1 MKKIFKLLAA
11 GCLLLAVVSLSSCLG
26 DSDNSSDQEKEWK
39 EWYEALL
46 AEIAAAQ
53 GHYAGFVY
61 YQPDV
66 TSAKL
71 DSVAAEWDIVSDS
84 VIELRGVPTRLFV
97 EKMADNEVNT
107 PLKEA
112 ISAVGT
118 VNMQIKIIYDVY
130 YKSPLLFY
138 LYPEPVTLNV
148 NVEGQDKT
156 VDVNFHS
163 TYTDSRS
170 YGQTLVSNGECLL
183 KMYPKSIVVDKS
195 AVQYFNSSDYAY
207 LYWYGKKR

>member
-1 MKKIFKLLAA
+1 MKKNIKLFSMMLSCLAIMA
-11 GCLLLAVVSLSSCLG
+11 LSSCLG
-26 DSDNSSDQEKEWK
+26 DNDNNSDQEKEWK
-39 EWYEALL
+39 EWYEGLL

-61 YQPDV
+61 YQSDV
-66 TSAKL
+66 TTAKL
-71 DSVAAEWDIVSDS
+71 DSVAAEWDVVSDS

-97 EKMADNEVNT
+97 EKMSDSEANVA
-107 PLKEA
+107 LKEA

-118 VNMQIKIIYDVY
+118 VNMQIKTIYDAY

-148 NVEGQDKT
+148 NVGGQNKT

-163 TYTDSRS
+163 SYTENKCF
-170 YGQTLVSNGECLL
+170 GQILVSNGECLL
-183 KMYPKSIVVDKS
+183 KLYPQSIVVDNSTVK
-195 AVQYFNSSDYAY
+195 YFNSSDCAY
-207 LYWYGKKR
+207 LYWFGQKR

>member
-1 MKKIFKLLAA
+1 MKKNIKLFSVML
-11 GCLLLAVVSLSSCLG
+11 GCLAVMALSSCLG
-26 DSDNSSDQEKEWK
+26 DNDNTSDQEKEWK
-39 EWYEALL
+39 EWYEGLL

-71 DSVAAEWDIVSDS
+71 DSVAAEWDIVNDS

-97 EKMADNEVNT
+97 EKMPDNEANSA
-107 PLKEA
+107 LKEA
-112 ISAVGT
+112 INAVGT
-118 VNMQIKIIYDVY
+118 VNMQIKIVYDAY

-148 NVEGQDKT
+148 TVDGQDKT

-163 TYTDSRS
+163 SYTDNRS

-183 KMYPKSIVVDKS
+183 RMYPKSIVVDKI